1 MFQHKKQFCY
11 IGAKPRLCFHPYAR
25 LQLNCTARSGNM
37 IYYSC
42 GCVTPAAAAES
53 LLATAAAQR
62 ERVYMCVREIGIQ
75 RKVNTEVVRE
85 RVVYGKRQQEICSI
99 CMCGQVWF
107 LCMWGQ

>member
-1 MFQHKKQFCY
+1 MFQHKKQFCC

-25 LQLNCTARSGNM
+25 LQLNCTARSDNM

-62 ERVYMCVREIGIQ
+62 KSVYVCKRDRDPEKSEYRGC
-75 RKVNTEVVRE
+75 ERE
-85 RVVYGKRQQEICSI
+85 RVVYGKRQQEICSL